1 MNIRI
6 KEREISMIKVQG
18 SKFDIRSFI
27 KSNEGFVFALIII
40 FLIIAPSFLSIFR
53 INLLGKFIAYA
64 ILAIGLD
71 LIWGYTGILS
81 LGHGVFFGLGAY
93 CMAMYLKLEAA
104 QGKLPDFMSWS
115 GLEALP
121 WFWKP
126 FSNSGF
132 AIAMAILIPAALAL
146 LIGFFTFKNRIRGV
160 YFSILS
166 QALSMIFVVLFVGQQ
181 AYTGGTNGLTNY
193 KSIFG
198 FSLANNSTKLALY
211 YISIALLVLTYVF
224 CGVVVKRRIGKILV
238 AIRDGEN
245 RVRFLGYNP
254 TTYKVFVYCIS
265 AAIAGLAGAIFV
277 PQVGIISP
285 STMGIVSSIEMIIWV
300 AIGGRGTLIGAVI
313 GAILVNALK
322 SGISESFPD
331 VWSYFIGLA
340 FVFVVLLMPDG
351 IVGLAKKIA
360 GKIRYYALK
369 DNRRKSTDEAVHST
383 I

>member
-1 MNIRI
+1 MTIFKGKKS
-6 KEREISMIKVQG
+6 KEE
-18 SKFDIRSFI
+18 
-27 KSNEGFVFALIII
+27 FVFSIII
-40 FLIIAPSFLSIFR
+40 LILVLAPLFLSIFR
-53 INLLGKFIAYA
+53 VNLLGKFIAYA

-71 LIWGYTGILS
+71 LIWGFTGILS

-104 QGKLPDFMSWS
+104 HGKLPDFMSWS
-115 GLEALP
+115 GREVLP

-126 FSNSGF
+126 FINSAF
-132 AIAMAILIPAALAL
+132 AIAMAILIPTVLAF

-193 KSIFG
+193 KSIMG
-198 FSLANNSTKLALY
+198 FSLSNDSTKLVLY
-211 YISIALLVLTYVF
+211 YISIGLLVLTYAF
-224 CGVVVKRRIGKILV
+224 CNVLVKRRIGRILV

-245 RVRFLGYNP
+245 RVRFSGYNP
-254 TTYKVFVYCIS
+254 TTYKIFVYCLS
-265 AAIAGLAGAIFV
+265 AALAGLAGAIFV

-285 STMGIVSSIEMIIWV
+285 AAMGIVPSIEMIIWV

-331 VWSYFIGLA
+331 IWSYFIGLA
-340 FVFVVLLMPDG
+340 FIFVVLFMPNG
-351 IVGLAKKIA
+351 IVGLVKKIA
-360 GKIRYYALK
+360 AKFSNQVLN
-369 DNRRKSTDEAVHST
+369 DNQRKSTDKAA
-383 I
+383 

>member
-1 MNIRI
+1 MILCSMFDARSLENS
-6 KEREISMIKVQG
+6 KEKL
-18 SKFDIRSFI
+18 
-27 KSNEGFVFALIII
+27 VFSVII
-40 FLIIAPSFLSIFR
+40 LGLVLAPLFLSDFR

-71 LIWGYTGILS
+71 LIWGFTGILS

-104 QGKLPDFMSWS
+104 NGKLPDFMSWS
-115 GLEALP
+115 GLEGLP

-126 FSNSGF
+126 FSNSIF
-132 AIAMAILIPAALAL
+132 ALVMAILVPSILAFF
-146 LIGFFTFKNRIRGV
+146 IGFLTFKNRIRGV

-166 QALSMIFVVLFVGQQ
+166 QALAIIFVTLFIGQQ

-193 KSIFG
+193 KSILG
-198 FSLANNSTKLALY
+198 SALSNGSTKLVLY
-211 YISIALLVLTYVF
+211 YISIGILVLVYVF
-224 CGVVVKRRIGKILV
+224 CSVLVKRRLGRILV

-245 RVRFLGYNP
+245 RVRFSGYNP
-254 TTYKVFVYCIS
+254 TTYKIFVYCLS
-265 AAIAGLAGAIFV
+265 AGIAGLAGAIFV

-285 STMGIVSSIEMIIWV
+285 AEMGIVPSIEMIIWV

-340 FVFVVLLMPDG
+340 FIFIVLFMPNG
-351 IVGLAKKIA
+351 IVGLAKKITR
-360 GKIRYYALK
+360 KVSKQALHT
-369 DNRRKSTDEAVHST
+369 NH
-383 I
+383 

>member
-1 MNIRI
+1 
-6 KEREISMIKVQG
+6 MIEVQG
-18 SKFDIRSFI
+18 SRFNIRNFI
-27 KSNEGFVFALIII
+27 KSNETFVFAFIILA
-40 FLIIAPSFLSIFR
+40 LIIAPSFLSIFR
-53 INLLGKFIAYA
+53 VNLLGKFIAYA

-93 CMAMYLKLEAA
+93 SMAMYLKLEAA

-115 GLEALP
+115 GREVLP

-126 FSNSGF
+126 FSSSGF
-132 AIAMAILIPAALAL
+132 AIAMAILIPTVLAL

-211 YISIALLVLTYVF
+211 YISIGLLVLTYLL
-224 CGVVVKRRIGKILV
+224 CNVVVKRRIGRILI

-254 TTYKVFVYCIS
+254 TTYKVFVYCLS

-285 STMGIVSSIEMIIWV
+285 SAMGIVPSIEMIIWV

-313 GAILVNALK
+313 GAIFVNALK
-322 SGISESFPD
+322 SSISESFPD
-331 VWSYFIGLA
+331 VWSYFIGFA
-340 FVFVVLLMPDG
+340 FIFVVLLMPDG
-351 IVGLAKKIA
+351 IVGLVKKIA
-360 GKIRYYALK
+360 GKFRTHGLK
-369 DNRRKSTDEAVHST
+369 DNQQRDTDEAA
-383 I
+383 